1 MQSSLNLAT
10 VDRDCLGSFH
20 ADTEGVG
27 TDVNDPDLNMAGDDG
42 AFAFFR
48 VSTSKGSRGKVAL
61 GRPGGLQVKLYIG
74 GFGKLSTDSQEV
86 T

>member
-20 ADTEGVG
+20 TDTEVVG

-42 AFAFFR
+42 AFAFFPSEHEQR
-48 VSTSKGSRGKVAL
+48 IEGKVAL

-74 GFGKLSTDSQEV
+74 
-86 T
+86 